1 MNSND
6 RFFARLSGLSNL
18 GNLLVALTVLFL
30 SACDSST
37 EPAAPAEALQSPGE
51 QQPAA
56 KAAPQARDSDG
67 VISAKLDGAER
78 TWYITS
84 AEYDG
89 QLMSQSDWSPLYA
102 SVTGVSLF
110 GHSTATTAL
119 SSTEALLVAFSLHEA
134 GGQWTA
140 SEPEITWLSGG
151 LMNNHSS
158 SYDGSA
164 EVTIEAAEFDGDRLI
179 LSGTFSGSL
188 PFRSHKPG
196 SETEPA
202 ATITIEDGRFEGV
215 VRRLGDR

>member
-1 MNSND
+1 MKQHD
-6 RFFARLSGLSNL
+6 RLSARLSGSSKLP
-18 GNLLVALTVLFL
+18 VVFAVLFL
-30 SACDSST
+30 SACDSGT
-37 EPAAPAEALQSPGE
+37 ESAATVEARQSPGE
-51 QQPAA
+51 QPA
-56 KAAPQARDSDG
+56 KEAAPQTRDSDG
-67 VISAKLDGAER
+67 VIRAKLDGAER

-110 GHSTATTAL
+110 GHTTPTTAL
-119 SSTEALLVAFSLHEA
+119 SSAEALLVAFSLVEA
-134 GGQWTA
+134 DGQWTA

-164 EVTIEAAEFDGDRLI
+164 AVTIEAAELDGDYLTI
-179 LSGTFSGSL
+179 SGTFSGSL

-196 SETEPA
+196 GETTSA
-202 ATITIEDGRFEGV
+202 ATITVEDGRFEGV
-215 VRRLGDR
+215 VRRLNE